1 MSFIGV
7 SNFSVSGFS
16 RILVTGGAG
25 FIGSHLVE
33 ALVRAGF
40 EVNVLDDFSTGSLE
54 NLKGCLETGKVQIFR
69 GTVEDMHV
77 VEKAAEEVEA
87 IFHLAAITSVPFS
100 IRHPQV
106 TFAVNVEGTRCLLET
121 CLKADVK
128 RFVYVSS
135 CSVYGEPEYLPIDE
149 LHPLRPI
156 SPYAE
161 SKVEAERLCMA
172 YCESHGLK
180 TVMLRLF
187 NVYGPRM
194 RNDQYSGVV
203 ARFIMRLK
211 SGKPPIIY
219 GDGEQTRDFIHV
231 SDVVQA
237 LLLAVESRGA
247 YGGTFNVGSG
257 VPLKI
262 NDLAGLLTGIFGLG
276 HVKPIHRRAR
286 AGDIR
291 HSYADI
297 SRARAV
303 LGFKPKIGVR
313 EGLASLAPTNR
324 FKFG

>member
-1 MSFIGV
+1 M
-7 SNFSVSGFS
+7 SVSGFN
-16 RILVTGGAG
+16 RALVTGGAG

-33 ALVRAGF
+33 ALVNAGF

-54 NLKGCLETGKVQIFR
+54 NLKGCIETGKIRIYR
-69 GTVEDMHV
+69 GNVEDMHV
-77 VEKAAEEVEA
+77 VQKAAEKVEA
-87 IFHLAAITSVPFS
+87 FFHLAAITSVPYSF
-100 IRHPQV
+100 RHPEV
-106 TFAVNVEGTRCLLET
+106 TFSVNVEGTRRLLEA
-121 CLKADVK
+121 CLKADVE

-135 CSVYGEPEYLPIDE
+135 CAVYGEPEYLPIDE

-172 YCESHGLK
+172 YREEYGLK

-211 SGKPPIIY
+211 AGKPPIIY

-237 LLLAVESRGA
+237 LLLAVESKT
-247 YGGTFNVGSG
+247 YGEAFNVGSG
-257 VPLKI
+257 IPLKI
-262 NDLAGLLTGIFGLG
+262 NDLAMLLTEIFKLG

-286 AGDIR
+286 AGDVR

-297 SRARAV
+297 SRAMAV
-303 LGFKPKIGVR
+303 LGFKPKIGVK
-313 EGLASLAPTNR
+313 EGLALLASNL
-324 FKFG
+324 FKLR